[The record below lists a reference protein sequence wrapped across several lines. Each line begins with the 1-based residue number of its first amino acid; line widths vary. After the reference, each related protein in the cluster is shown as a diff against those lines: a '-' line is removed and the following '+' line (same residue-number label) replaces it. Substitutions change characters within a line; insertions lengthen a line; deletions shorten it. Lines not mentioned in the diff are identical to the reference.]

1 VCFLRGSLS
10 EVDFVLLDEED
21 EFDFIDVIEQAPS
34 TNRSSYKS
42 QLDCD
47 SVPMS
52 FYNNREEL

>member
-1 VCFLRGSLS
+1 LS
-10 EVDFVLLDEED
+10 EVDFELLDEED